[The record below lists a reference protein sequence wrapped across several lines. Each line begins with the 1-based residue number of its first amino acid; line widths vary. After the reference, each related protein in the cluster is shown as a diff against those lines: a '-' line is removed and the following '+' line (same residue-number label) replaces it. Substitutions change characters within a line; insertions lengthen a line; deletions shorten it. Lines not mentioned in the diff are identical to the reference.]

1 MRRVGREIGPS
12 GNRDIGRHHFIEDCN
27 LVSSSPDLS
36 RLAVDPILKARVLY
50 IAYPLLTVSEKSAGG
65 AEQVLWTLELEMA
78 RHGLKTAVAASA
90 GSCVTGELLSTGD
103 SCFQLDDFGRRNCE
117 HQERILEMI
126 QCRAS
131 RGRAF
136 DLVHDMSGSFWSR
149 AGEIDAPV
157 LATLHLPRDFYS
169 SVLFEDIPANVKFN
183 CVSRSQAHSFADLRQ
198 LAGVVN
204 NGIGLD
210 RFAPNL
216 QQKERSGLLWLGR
229 ICQEKAPHLALDIA
243 EQAGM
248 SITLAGQVYPFSHHQ
263 QYFDRELAPRLQR
276 MPGARFID
284 HPAQQQKQQ
293 LLCNARAVLVTS
305 LVEETSCLVAMEAA
319 ASGTPVIAF
328 GHGALPEIVRHGVT
342 GFVVEEL
349 RAAVQILEQLQ
360 QIDPVVCI
368 CHARDHFTSA
378 RMAEGYL
385 DLYQRVLESEN
396 RELPQMNAETRR

>member
-1 MRRVGREIGPS
+1 M
-12 GNRDIGRHHFIEDCN
+12 EDCN
-27 LVSSSPDLS
+27 LASSSPDLS
-36 RLAVDPILKARVLY
+36 RLAVDHPITRSPDHPLPKPRVLY

-90 GSCVTGELLSTGD
+90 GSCVTGELLSTGEP
-103 SCFQLDDFGRRNCE
+103 CFQFDDFERRNCE
-117 HQERILEMI
+117 HQEQILEI
-126 QCRAS
+126 ILRRAA
-131 RGRAF
+131 RGRTF

-157 LATLHLPRDFYS
+157 LATLHLPWDFYS
-169 SVLFEDIPANVKFN
+169 PALFENIPTNVWFN
-183 CVSRSQAHSFADLRQ
+183 CVSHSQARSFADLRQ
-198 LAGVVN
+198 LAGVVG
-204 NGIGLD
+204 NGIALD

-248 SITLAGQVYPFSHHQ
+248 SIALVGQIYPFSHHR
-263 QYFDRELAPRLQR
+263 QYFDRELAPRLQQ
-276 MPGARFID
+276 MPGARFIER
-284 HPAQQQKQQ
+284 PSQQQKQQ
-293 LLCNARAVLVTS
+293 LLCGARAVLITS

-328 GHGALPEIVRHGVT
+328 SHGALPEIVRHGVT

-349 RAAVQILEQLQ
+349 RAAVQVLGRLQ
-360 QIDPVVCI
+360 EIDSAACI
-368 CHARDHFTSA
+368 RHARDNFAST

-385 DLYQRVLESEN
+385 DLYQSVLESEN
-396 RELPQMNAETRR
+396 RKLPQMNAETRR